1 MKTVSARQ
9 DQGIPGVYGLLVLD
23 IVSRWGYSAE
33 TLFAPFNFTSEL
45 LADPDYRIPT
55 PVANELVKHALKLTG
70 ESTLGFHL
78 GTQMRI
84 SIHGFIGYAIMTAN
98 DITDALVLANRFIQ
112 LRMPFLQ
119 LYFST
124 FGENATIQLQCDI
137 EIEPLRTEIL
147 LGLTFGI
154 MTMAKAITGND
165 HLKADIDFE
174 FPEPEGFAKYSEKLA
189 QQYNMRFVQPHLIAS
204 FDKSYLGL
212 KMVNADP
219 IASQIAINQCEAEL
233 SALGERRRLSMRVR
247 DILTHSEQH
256 YLSIENV
263 AERLHMSDRTLKRQL
278 ATEGTSFSTLVDEVR
293 YRHATSLLSRT
304 DYTLEQIADELGYS
318 DVANFSRAFK
328 RWSGR
333 SPSSWRKDPYL

>member
-1 MKTVSARQ
+1 VM
-9 DQGIPGVYGLLVLD
+9 
-23 IVSRWGYSAE
+23 
-33 TLFAPFNFTSEL
+33 
-45 LADPDYRIPT
+45 
-55 PVANELVKHALKLTG
+55 
-70 ESTLGFHL
+70 
-78 GTQMRI
+78 
-84 SIHGFIGYAIMTAN
+84 
-98 DITDALVLANRFIQ
+98 
-112 LRMPFLQ
+112 
-119 LYFST
+119 
-124 FGENATIQLQCDI
+124 
-137 EIEPLRTEIL
+137 
-147 LGLTFGI
+147 GLTFGI
-154 MTMAKAITGND
+154 MTMAKALTGID
-165 HLKADIDFE
+165 YLHGDIDFD
-174 FPEPEGFAKYSEKLA
+174 FPKPDGFDKYIEKLA
-189 QQYNMRFVQPHLIAS
+189 KQYNMRFEQPHLIAS

-233 SALGERRRLSMRVR
+233 SALGERRRLAMRVR

-263 AERLHMSDRTLKRQL
+263 ADRLHMSDRTLKRQL
-278 ATEGTSFSTLVDEVR
+278 AAEGTSFSTLVDEVR

>member
-1 MKTVSARQ
+1 MKTLTNRP
-9 DQGIPGVYGLLVLD
+9 DQGIPGVYALLVLD
-23 IVSRWGYSAE
+23 VVSRWGYNAE
-33 TLFAPFNFTSEL
+33 TLFGPFNLTSEEL
-45 LADPDYRIPT
+45 SDPNFRISTTLAND
-55 PVANELVKHALKLTG
+55 LVQHALRLTG
-70 ESTLGFHL
+70 EPTLGFHI

-98 DITDALVLANRFIQ
+98 NISEALVLAHRFIQ

-124 FGENATIQLQCDI
+124 FGEKVTIQIQSEID
-137 EIEPLRTEIL
+137 IEPLRTEIL
-147 LGLTFGI
+147 ISLVIGFI
-154 MTMAKAITGND
+154 TMASAIAAIDNPTGD
-165 HLKADIDFE
+165 LDFD
-174 FPEPEGFAKYSEKLA
+174 FPKPHGFERFLEKFPNH
-189 QQYNMRFVQPHLIAS
+189 QFRFDQPHLLFS
-204 FDKSYLGL
+204 FDKKYLNL

-219 IASQIAINQCEAEL
+219 ISSQIAINQCEAEL

-247 DILTHSEQH
+247 DLLTHSEQH
-256 YLSIENV
+256 YLSIETV
-263 AERLHMSDRTLKRQL
+263 AEKLHMSDRTLKRQL
-278 ATEGTSFSTLVDEVR
+278 ATEGTSFSTIVDEVR

-333 SPSSWRKDPYL
+333 SPSNWRKDPYL

>member
-1 MKTVSARQ
+1 MKTISPKQ
-9 DQGIPGVYGLLVLD
+9 DQGIPGVYGLLLLD
-23 IVSRWGYSAE
+23 VVSRWGYNAE
-33 TLFAPFNFTSEL
+33 ALFTPFHLNSEL
-45 LADPDYRIPT
+45 LADPNFRIPT
-55 PVANELVKHALKLTG
+55 SVANELVKHALRLTG
-70 ESTLGFHL
+70 EPTLGFHL

-84 SIHGFIGYAIMTAN
+84 SIHGFIGYAIMTAH

-124 FGENATIQLQCDI
+124 FGEKATLQLQCDFD
-137 EIEPLRTEIL
+137 IEPLRTEITIA
-147 LGLTFGI
+147 LTFGI
-154 MTMAKAITGND
+154 ITLAKALTSCDDLSG
-165 HLKADIDFE
+165 DIDFDFAQPSGFE
-174 FPEPEGFAKYSEKLA
+174 RYINKFPSHNF
-189 QQYNMRFVQPHLIAS
+189 RFEQPHLLSS
-204 FDKSYLGL
+204 FDKKYLSF

-233 SALGERRRLSMRVR
+233 SALGERRRLAMRVR
-247 DILTHSEQH
+247 DILTNSEQH

-263 AERLHMSDRTLKRQL
+263 ADRLHMSDRTLKRQL
-278 ATEGTSFSTLVDEVR
+278 AAEGTSFSTLVDEVR

-304 DYTLEQIADELGYS
+304 DYTLELIADELGYS

-333 SPSSWRKDPYL
+333 SPSNWRKDPYL

>member
-1 MKTVSARQ
+1 MKIVSTRQ
-9 DQGIPGVYGLLVLD
+9 DQGIPGVYGLLLLD
-23 IVSRWGYSAE
+23 VVSRWGYSAE
-33 TLFAPFNFTSEL
+33 TLFAPFNFTSEE
-45 LADPDYRIPT
+45 LADPNFRMST
-55 PVANELVKHALKLTG
+55 PIANELIKHALNMTG
-70 ESTLGFHL
+70 ESTLGYHI

-124 FGENATIQLQCDI
+124 FGEKATLQLQCDI
-137 EIEPLRTEIL
+137 NIEPLRTEIVTS
-147 LGLTFGI
+147 LTFGI
-154 MTMAKAITGND
+154 MTMAKALTGID
-165 HLKADIDFE
+165 ELEAEIDFD
-174 FPEPEGFAKYSEKLA
+174 FSKPDGFDRYISKNSIYDF
-189 QQYNMRFVQPHLIAS
+189 RFEQPYLISS
-204 FDKSYLGL
+204 FDKKYLGL

-219 IASQIAINQCEAEL
+219 IASQIAINQCESEL
-233 SALGERRRLSMRVR
+233 SALGERRRLAMRVR

-256 YLSIENV
+256 YLSIEHV
-263 AERLHMSDRTLKRQL
+263 ADRLHMSDRTLKRQL
-278 ATEGTSFSTLVDEVR
+278 AAEGTSFSTLVDEVR

>member
-1 MKTVSARQ
+1 MKNTSARQ
-9 DQGIPGVYGLLVLD
+9 DQGIPGVYGLLLLD

-33 TLFAPFNFTSEL
+33 TFFAPFSFNSEQ
-45 LADPDYRIPT
+45 LAEPDFRIPT
-55 PVANELVKHALKLTG
+55 SIANELVKHALKLTG
-70 ESTLGFHL
+70 ESTLGYQI

-124 FGENATIQLQCDI
+124 FGEKATLQLQCDI
-137 EIEPLRTEIL
+137 DIEPLRTEIL
-147 LGLTFGI
+147 MGLTFGI
-154 MTMAKAITGND
+154 MTMARALTGIED
-165 HLKADIDFE
+165 LQGDIDFD
-174 FPEPEGFAKYSEKLA
+174 FSKPEGFDKYINKL
-189 QQYNMRFVQPHLIAS
+189 QNRYQMRFEQPHLIAS

-233 SALGERRRLSMRVR
+233 SAIGERRRLSMRVR

-278 ATEGTSFSTLVDEVR
+278 AAEGTSFSTLVDEVR

-333 SPSSWRKDPYL
+333 SPSNWRKDPYL